1 MLEEETN
8 LGLYMYCGKGF
19 IAGITGL
26 WDGDWLV
33 RGIELF
39 KEHCCKGY
47 RAVLVDSEANS
58 RSIPQIKKLSR
69 WEVIDVVRTM
79 STEQARSGEGP
90 MSKFARG
97 SRFSVAEHQER
108 YKEECQRIFD
118 LQNK

>member
-1 MLEEETN
+1 
-8 LGLYMYCGKGF
+8 
-19 IAGITGL
+19 
-26 WDGDWLV
+26 
-33 RGIELF
+33 
-39 KEHCCKGY
+39 
-47 RAVLVDSEANS
+47 
-58 RSIPQIKKLSR
+58 
-69 WEVIDVVRTM
+69 VIDVVRTM

>member
-1 MLEEETN
+1 MIQSDIWR
-8 LGLYMYCGKGF
+8 GLTFNSSLSDYRSSSPTYLSPEALSGVC
-19 IAGITGL
+19 
-26 WDGDWLV
+26 LV
-33 RGIELF
+33 
-39 KEHCCKGY
+39 
-47 RAVLVDSEANS
+47 S
-58 RSIPQIKKLSR
+58 QIKKLSR